1 MRNSPKPLSDPLC
14 PIFYRLKGDYTLAP
28 NPYINIRATHPLPL
42 IITPPTPL
50 IINTPQI
57 WYTII
62 YWEYLLLGGWGGLSL
77 GGGDYMFRVQSSS
90 YMGARMTIGW
100 V

>member
-1 MRNSPKPLSDPLC
+1 MLFSIVPN
-14 PIFYRLKGDYTLAP
+14 IFP
-28 NPYINIRATHPLPL
+28 NKEGPVIVCEILTVAHTGNPLPL
-42 IITPPTPL
+42 IINPPTPL

-62 YWEYLLLGGWGGLSL
+62 YWEYLLLGGWGGLLL
-77 GGGDYMFRVQSSS
+77 GGGDYLGSLVVDSPWDISAKMLGPLVA
-90 YMGARMTIGW
+90 GG